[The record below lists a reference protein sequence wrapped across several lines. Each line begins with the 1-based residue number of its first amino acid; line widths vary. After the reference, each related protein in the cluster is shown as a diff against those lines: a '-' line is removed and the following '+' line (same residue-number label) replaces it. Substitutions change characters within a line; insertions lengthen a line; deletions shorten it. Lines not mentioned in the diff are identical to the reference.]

1 MAAGAR
7 RTLRRERR
15 AQALRPTRDHDDTFE
30 GSPVPPDPRE
40 QDEKERYMRRQLW
53 WALIGLVLF
62 ALVMLFGWGG
72 AAAADR
78 PRDDATPIAPSA
90 VTARR

>member
-1 MAAGAR
+1 
-7 RTLRRERR
+7 
-15 AQALRPTRDHDDTFE
+15 
-30 GSPVPPDPRE
+30 VPLDPRE

-72 AAAADR
+72 AGAAGRAQS
-78 PRDDATPIAPSA
+78 DAPPIAPSA
-90 VTARR
+90 DAVRR